1 MDPTRFPH
9 APQPLARSSL
19 AGAVLLAAPPSARA
33 QQPGKVYRVG
43 SLAEEFTTP
52 MGQGPFYDRLRELG
66 WVNGRNL
73 VVERR
78 AYGDQID
85 RIPELGTE
93 LMRSGVDVFI
103 VSGGIAAVRLQQ
115 VTHTIPIVASNAAD
129 LVQFGLAASLAR
141 PGGNVTGIQT
151 LTTDLVGK
159 QFALLKEAIPG
170 FSRLG
175 LLMGEHGS
183 SEPEYA
189 SKMDAAIVR
198 EAEASGKTL
207 GIRLQIVRVHRAED
221 LDAAFSVLRGQRAQG
236 ILLWRNPFMF
246 ALRKDVVALA
256 LKHRLPTISEIPT
269 FATDGGLA
277 SYGYDSRETSRLM
290 AETIDKILRGAKAS
304 EIPVLQTTTF
314 RLIINLKT
322 AKALGLTIPASL
334 LGRADQVIE

>member
-1 MDPTRFPH
+1 LIDRRTF
-9 APQPLARSSL
+9 LAG

-85 RIPELGTE
+85 RIPEFCTE

-103 VSGGIAAVRLQQ
+103 VSGGIAVRLQQ
-115 VTHTIPIVASNAAD
+115 VTRTIPIVASNAAD

-170 FSRLG
+170 FSRSG

-207 GIRLQIVRVHRAED
+207 GIRLQIVRVYRAED
-221 LDAAFSVLRGQRAQG
+221 LDAAFSVLPGQRAQG

-246 ALRKDVVALA
+246 ALRKGVVALA

-304 EIPVLQTTTF
+304 EIPVQQTTTF
-314 RLIINLKT
+314 RLIINL
-322 AKALGLTIPASL
+322 AKALGLTIPPSL